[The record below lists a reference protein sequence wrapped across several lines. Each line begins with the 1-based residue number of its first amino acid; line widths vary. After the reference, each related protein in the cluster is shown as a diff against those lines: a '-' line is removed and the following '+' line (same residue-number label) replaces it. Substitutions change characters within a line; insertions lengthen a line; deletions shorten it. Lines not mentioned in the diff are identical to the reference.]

1 MNSAGDHVGALFLG
15 DVSVGM
21 QGFGLVTAEGK
32 FICFGYG
39 GGKFK
44 MCFFC
49 GIEIDGV
56 CFRSPLKFLR
66 PIPPYMG
73 ATTNFPSF
81 YVVDSVND
89 PQPYV
94 SLGSSR

>member
-39 GGKFK
+39 GGKIQNV
-44 MCFFC
+44 FFFA
-49 GIEIDGV
+49 G
-56 CFRSPLKFLR
+56 LKL
-66 PIPPYMG
+66 MG
-73 ATTNFPSF
+73 
-81 YVVDSVND
+81 
-89 PQPYV
+89 YV
-94 SLGSSR
+94 SAPP